1 MAQDVCSAS
10 FLRGEDADSWSKLH
24 KSDWHPTWA
33 LKRGSKELIL
43 MMAGWNRGSKVK
55 SLVAMVGGWSSK
67 GTHCP
72 LLVTATQA
80 LGGHMFT
87 GNGKS
92 SVPIRQIPWPDFSWG
107 PGCFPNSAVLAGL
120 PGFILQS
127 FPGTL
132 WAGQHSLFNSF
143 LLCVKS
149 ANFK

>member
-10 FLRGEDADSWSKLH
+10 FLSGEDTDSWSKLH

-55 SLVAMVGGWSSK
+55 SLVAMGGGVEQQGYSLS
-67 GTHCP
+67 
-72 LLVTATQA
+72 TAGDGNTST
-80 LGGHMFT
+80 GGHMFT

-107 PGCFPNSAVLAGL
+107 PGCFPNSTVLVGL